1 MSAVHQG
8 YGAALENAVGQI
20 LTIGEAKGPITLSVK
35 HVDEDGGEVVVQVT
49 RKSDGALVALAE
61 DTAVTDEDTGYDGD
75 ASTLVFTGQTLNN
88 TPIVPG
94 SVTVKPT
101 AGGNSVNLV
110 DTNGDGI
117 LYTDDNDA
125 DQAGTINYFTGAL
138 SLSFPSGKDPNTT
151 NILADYTYGVGIA
164 VLGTKNFQIPFF
176 SAAAY
181 ESLIVKAAAAVSSR
195 VRIEAYQSSVG

>member
-8 YGAALENAVGQI
+8 YGAALENAAGLI
-20 LTIGEAKGPITLSVK
+20 LSIGEAKGPITLAVK
-35 HVDEDGGEVVVQVT
+35 HVDEDGGEVVVHVS

-61 DTAVTDEDTGYDGD
+61 DTAVTDEDTAYDGD
-75 ASTLVFTGQTLNN
+75 ASTLVFTGEDLDN

-94 SVTVKPT
+94 SVTIKPT
-101 AGGNSVNLV
+101 AGGNSVNLK

-125 DQAGTINYFTGAL
+125 DVAGSINYFTGAL
-138 SLSFPSGKDPNTT
+138 ELNFPSGKDPNTT
-151 NILADYTYGVGIA
+151 NILADYSYGVGVG
-164 VLGTKNFQIPFF
+164 VLGQKNFQIPFF
-176 SAAAY
+176 SAAAFEVLY
-181 ESLIVKAAAAVSSR
+181 VKAAGASSSR